1 MSSSLPKRTK
11 FPNIP
16 LRWVLIVPFVV
27 QIVGAVGLV
36 EYFSYRSCQ
45 QTVEDLAN
53 ELMTEI
59 GDRVNQHL
67 DTYLGNA
74 QKINQMNLEAV
85 QAGVLD
91 LNNFSTLGK
100 YFYRQKKSFDFAYVN
115 FGSPDGGFIGSGN
128 GENNILE
135 IAEISRSNPNVLRS
149 YAVNQTGDRQK
160 LLGTEANPQTNNRAW
175 YLDAV
180 KTGKPIWSNVYTW
193 ADLPDHISLSASTPV
208 YNAQK
213 QLQGV
218 LGIDLELS
226 QISYFLQTL
235 NRHTSGKIFILER
248 SGLMIA
254 SSDKDASVSLVNG
267 KAQRQSALTS
277 PNPIIRDLTQ
287 GLIQKFGSL
296 KTIPASAFT
305 SSQLLRLPELPHFW
319 VRISPYQD
327 RYGLDWLVVT
337 VVPEAHF
344 MKEIQSNRERT
355 LLLSGLTLV
364 ATTLIGVVTAR
375 WITHPIQRLSRAS
388 QALAQ
393 GDWQKPLPEDSAI
406 TELKSLSV
414 SFNQMS
420 AQMRQSFETIKNALQ
435 DSRAMY
441 QQVVQTQADF
451 VLRSS
456 PDTTITF
463 ANEAFCKALGRS
475 LEEVMG
481 LKWSDFINSNDLE
494 SIHRQLSTLT
504 PAHPSFITENRN
516 LRTDGQI
523 GWTQWINQGIFDE
536 QGQLI
541 EIQSAGRDITTLK
554 QIEQELRAS
563 EERFQKIADS
573 SPGVIYILVQ
583 GVDGSMRFEYL
594 NSAVVNIHEISVEA
608 ALADANLCL
617 QQLHPDDVASYQQTI
632 IDYLT
637 NFSDYVDNKLPLN
650 NELRFITPSGQV
662 KWLQINCRPE
672 YRDNGELAW
681 YGIVLDISDR
691 KYAEIQLRESQR
703 FIEQIT
709 EATPTLLYI
718 YDHIEERN
726 VYANRSVAEV
736 LGYSSTE
743 IQAMGADLF
752 NIISHPDDL
761 PKLYDALQKIRN
773 LKHDEVVELDYRVR
787 DAQGEWHWLLSR
799 YLVFSRTE
807 EGRVWQTLGTAQD
820 ISDRKRAEMETAK
833 MRNFLNSIIE
843 NIPNMVFVKDAETL
857 RFLRLNTAGEKL
869 LGYSREE
876 LLGKND
882 FDFFPPE
889 EATFFNAKDKEVL
902 AQTSIVDIPQETIQT
917 KHQGI
922 RILHT
927 KKIPILDESG
937 QPQYLLGISEDITEQ
952 MESEYRLRQIA
963 RHLPGVIYQFRMRA
977 DGSFHFPYAS
987 EGIQLIYG
995 VTPQEVQED
1004 ATPVLSVLHPDDLE
1018 RVYQSILDSAAN
1030 LAPWHCEYRVRFDD
1044 GRVIWVIG
1052 YATPQRILDGSTVWY
1067 GYIKDISDHKQ
1078 AEIALRESEEKFS
1091 TIFQTSPDPVWI
1103 AHLESGRLIDINTSL
1118 CQLLGKTR
1126 QEILGHTCIE
1136 LGIWDNLENLH
1147 RLKQQ
1152 LIQQGIVQNFEIIIR
1167 TATEER
1173 KTVLIS
1179 AALTWLN
1186 GDDCVISMMKDISD
1200 RKEAEILLIAAKE
1213 QAEAAE
1219 AKLKKTQIK
1228 LVRSNQ
1234 VLLKLIN
1241 KDPLTKI
1248 ANRRCF
1254 NIHIRQEWKRLYR
1267 EQQPLSL
1274 LLFDVDYFK
1283 YYNDLY
1289 GHPKGDT
1296 CLIKIAQTVRN
1307 TLKRPA
1313 DLVARVGGEEFCV
1326 ILPNTDLAGASTVAE
1341 KIHLA
1346 IKTLAIPHQ
1355 GSKLEDSD
1363 IRVVTISLGIRTQIP
1378 TPESSIKLL
1387 IEEADQALLEAKRL
1401 GRNQSVIFSTHIRT

>member
-1 MSSSLPKRTK
+1 M
-11 FPNIP
+11 
-16 LRWVLIVPFVV
+16 
-27 QIVGAVGLV
+27 
-36 EYFSYRSCQ
+36 
-45 QTVEDLAN
+45 
-53 ELMTEI
+53 
-59 GDRVNQHL
+59 
-67 DTYLGNA
+67 
-74 QKINQMNLEAV
+74 
-85 QAGVLD
+85 
-91 LNNFSTLGK
+91 
-100 YFYRQKKSFDFAYVN
+100 N

-128 GENNILE
+128 GKNNTLE
-135 IAEISRSNPNVLRS
+135 IAEISRSNPKLLQY
-149 YAVNQTGDRQK
+149 YAVNPAGDRQK
-160 LLGTEANPQTNNRAW
+160 LLGNEANPQTNHQAW

-180 KTGKPIWSNVYTW
+180 KAGKPIWSNVYTW

-254 SSDKDASVSLVNG
+254 SSDKNASVALVNG

-277 PNPIIRDLTQ
+277 QNPIIRDVTQ
-287 GLIQKFGSL
+287 GLVQKFGSL
-296 KTIPASAFT
+296 KTIPASRIAG
-305 SSQLLRLPELPHFW
+305 SQLFRFSELPHLW
-319 VRISPYQD
+319 VRVSPYQD

-337 VVPEAHF
+337 VVPESHF
-344 MKEIQSNRERT
+344 MAEIQSNLNQT
-355 LLLSGLTLV
+355 LLLGGLTFV
-364 ATTLIGVVTAR
+364 AAIFIGVVTTR
-375 WITHPIQRLSRAS
+375 WITHSIQRLSRAS

-393 GDWQKPLPEDSAI
+393 GYWQEPLPEDSAI
-406 TELKSLSV
+406 AELKSLSV

-420 AQMRQSFETIKNALQ
+420 AQMRQSFEQVENALQ
-435 DSRAMY
+435 DSREMY
-441 QQVVQTQADF
+441 QKMVQIQEDF
-451 VLRSS
+451 IVRAKS
-456 PDTTITF
+456 DTTIIF
-463 ANEAFCKALGRS
+463 ANNVFCNALGSS
-475 LEEVMG
+475 LEDLLG
-481 LKWSDFINSNDLE
+481 QKWIDWVTPNDVE
-494 SIHRQLSTLT
+494 SVLYQLSILT
-504 PAHPSFITENRN
+504 PEHPSFINESTDP
-516 LRTDGQI
+516 RTNWQSGCI
-523 GWTQWINQGIFDE
+523 QWIKQGIFNE

-541 EIQSAGRDITTLK
+541 EIQSVGRDITALK

-583 GVDGSMRFEYL
+583 GVDGSMQFEYL

-632 IDYLT
+632 IDYLA
-637 NFSDYVDNKLPLN
+637 NVSDYVDNKLSLN
-650 NELRFITPSGQV
+650 NEWRFITPSGQV

-703 FIEQIT
+703 FIEKIT
-709 EATPTLLYI
+709 EVTPSLLYI
-718 YDHIEERN
+718 YDHLEERN
-726 VYANRSVAEV
+726 IYANRSVAEI
-736 LGYSSTE
+736 LGYSHAE

-752 NIISHPDDL
+752 SIISHPDDL
-761 PKLYDALQKIRN
+761 PRLYDAVQKSRN
-773 LKHDEVVELDYRVR
+773 LQHDEVVELEYRVR

-799 YLVFSRTE
+799 DLVFSRTE
-807 EGRVWQTLGTAQD
+807 DGRVWQMLGTGQD
-820 ISDRKRAEMETAK
+820 ISDRKRAEMETAE
-833 MRNFLNSIIE
+833 MRNFLDSIIE

-857 RFLRLNTAGEKL
+857 SFLRFNTAGEKL

-876 LLGKND
+876 LLGKTD

-889 EATFFNAKDKEVL
+889 EANFFKAKDKEVL

-952 MESEYRLRQIA
+952 IESEHRLRQIA

-977 DGSFHFPYAS
+977 DGSFHFPFAS
-987 EGIQLIYG
+987 EGIQEIYG
-995 VTPQEVQED
+995 VTPQEVRED
-1004 ATPVLSVLHPDDLE
+1004 ATPVLSVLHPDDLD
-1018 RVYQSILDSAAN
+1018 RVYQSILESAAS
-1030 LAPWHCEYRVRFDD
+1030 LAPWHCEYRVCFDD

-1052 YATPQRILDGSTVWY
+1052 YATPQRILDDSTVWY
-1067 GYIKDISDHKQ
+1067 GYIKDISDRKQ
-1078 AEIALRESEEKFS
+1078 IEIALQESETKFS

-1103 AHLESGRLIDINTSL
+1103 AHLESGRLIDVNTSL
-1118 CQLLGKTR
+1118 CQLLEKTR
-1126 QEILGHTCIE
+1126 PDIIGHTCIE
-1136 LGIWDNLENLH
+1136 LGIWDNLDNLY

-1167 TATEER
+1167 TATGNR
-1173 KTVLIS
+1173 RTVLLS
-1179 AALTWLN
+1179 AALSWLN
-1186 GDDCVISMMKDISD
+1186 GQDCVITMMKDISD
-1200 RKEAEILLIAAKE
+1200 RKEAENLLIAAKE

-1219 AKLKKTQIK
+1219 AKLKKAQVK
-1228 LVRSNQ
+1228 LERSNN

-1254 NIHIRQEWKRLYR
+1254 NIHIRQEWKRLGR

-1289 GHPKGDT
+1289 GHPEGDT

-1313 DLVARVGGEEFCV
+1313 DLAARFGGEEFII
-1326 ILPNTDLAGASTVAE
+1326 ILPNTNLKGAIVVAE
-1341 KIHLA
+1341 RIHLA
-1346 IKTLAIPHQ
+1346 IQALAITHQ
-1355 GSKLEDSD
+1355 DSKLSN
-1363 IRVVTISLGIRTQIP
+1363 INTITISLGISSQIP
-1378 TPESSIKLL
+1378 TAESSFKQLIKQ
-1387 IEEADQALLEAKRL
+1387 ADEALLQAKKQ
-1401 GRNQSVIFSTHIRT
+1401 GRNQSVVFSQII